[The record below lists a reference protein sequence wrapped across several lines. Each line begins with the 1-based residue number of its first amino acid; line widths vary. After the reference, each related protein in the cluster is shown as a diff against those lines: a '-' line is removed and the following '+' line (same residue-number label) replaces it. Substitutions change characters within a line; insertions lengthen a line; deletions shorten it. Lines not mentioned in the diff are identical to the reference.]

1 MTTIWVDIINPSHSH
16 FFSSILPELGE
27 YEVFVTLRDRAET
40 VGLANS
46 FGLSGEVIG
55 TDYRDPMRKTAAM
68 MYRTGQLFMRV
79 RDFDVA
85 LSFENGM
92 STLVSRVRGGT
103 SILFCDNDLKFH
115 QKTSSLQDLEM
126 KFKLMADH
134 LIVPRACRE
143 TFSFHADPDAIVSFD
158 GYKEDVY
165 IADFKPDP
173 TFSEKIPFHDFIVL
187 RPEALGSFY
196 VKEKASIVPALM
208 SLAEKESL
216 NVVYLPREKADF
228 AHICTNNGVY
238 IPENPING
246 LDLCYHA
253 RAVLTGS
260 GTMAR
265 EAACMGRHAVSFFPS
280 KSLLSVDQELIHA
293 GKMLYSRDPEE
304 IIDFVAGVGRAHTTP
319 DLKRSRAVKAR
330 VLSEISRIVD
340 GS

>member
-16 FFSSILPELGE
+16 FFSSLLPELQN
-27 YEVFVTLRDRAET
+27 YEITITLRDRAET
-40 VGLANS
+40 VGLARS

-55 TDYRDPMRKTAAM
+55 TDYRDPLRKTMAM
-68 MYRTGQLFMRV
+68 MYRTITLFFRV
-79 RDFDVA
+79 KNPDYA

-92 STLVSRVRGGT
+92 STLIARLRGAT

-126 KFKLMADH
+126 KFKLMADY
-134 LIVPRACRE
+134 LFLPRACRE
-143 TFSFHADPDAIVSFD
+143 RFSLYADPDTIISYD

-173 TFSEKIPFHDFIVL
+173 DFFETIPFRDFIAI

-196 VKEKASIVPALM
+196 VKDKASIVPDLLR
-208 SLAEKESL
+208 LAERENL
-216 NVVYLPREKADF
+216 NVVYLPREMADF
-228 AHICTNNGVY
+228 AYLRQDNGVF
-238 IPENPING
+238 IPDSPVNG

-265 EAACMGRHAVSFFPS
+265 EAACMGTTAVSFFPS
-280 KSLLSVDQELIHA
+280 KNLLSVDQELIRA
-293 GKMLYSRDPEE
+293 GKIFYSRDAGE
-304 IIDFVAGVGRAHTTP
+304 IIDHIAGACFDKKPP
-319 DLKRSRAVKAR
+319 DLQRCKRVKAE
-330 VLSEISRIVD
+330 VLSELVRIVD
-340 GS
+340 ED